1 MNADKYQS
9 IFLTVWSRGEETRDM
24 KGRRGGEVGK
34 EGEGREGDGKNTIEN
49 IPCSSQST
57 A

>member
-1 MNADKYQS
+1 MSVDFSDSVEQRRRNQRYE
-9 IFLTVWSRGEETRDM
+9 GEE
-24 KGRRGGEVGK
+24 GRRGGEVGK

>member
-1 MNADKYQS
+1 MEQRRRNQIYEG
-9 IFLTVWSRGEETRDM
+9 VGV
-24 KGRRGGEVGK
+24 GRRGGEVGK